1 METARRLSL
10 LAATLTCGLT
20 AGLLFGYACSV
31 MPALSGSGDGV
42 FVEVMQRI
50 NVAILNGWFLV
61 CFVGALVL
69 GVLAVALQLAGQRGP
84 ALVWAGLGLALYLAS
99 LAVTAVVNVP
109 LNDALAAVPFG
120 EPFGEPSG
128 QPSGE
133 PSVLAAARVAFEQR
147 WVVANLARTVLA
159 TASFAC
165 FAWSLAA
172 GGPGQG

>member
-84 ALVWAGLGLALYLAS
+84 ALVGAGLGLALYLAS

-120 EPFGEPSG
+120 EA
-128 QPSGE
+128 SGE

>member
-84 ALVWAGLGLALYLAS
+84 ALVWAGVGLALYLAS

-109 LNDALAAVPFG
+109 LNDALAAVPLG
-120 EPFGEPSG
+120 EAPGV
-128 QPSGE
+128 PSGE